1 MSKSTH
7 TKDDNVIDMPTS
19 TSNKSYSQL
28 KFIVSSS
35 GLLRQ
40 LQAISGVLNSNNPLP
55 ILDNFLFVI
64 EKGSLTISA
73 SDLETTMTTQLP
85 AEAKASGKIAVPA
98 KILLETL
105 KTFPEQP
112 LTFSIDDKTH
122 NIEISS
128 DYGKYK
134 LTGFDG
140 EEFPKLPA
148 LESTTSLEIPSDV
161 MLQAISKTLFATG
174 NDELRPVMSGVFCQL
189 SKDGL
194 TFVATDAHKLVR
206 YRRTDTKAKTESAFI
221 IPKKP
226 LTLLKNVLLGSVET
240 LKISYNENNA
250 FFEFG
255 HVSLI
260 CRLIDG
266 RYPNYEAVIPVEHPN
281 KLTIERAALLNS
293 VRRVSIFSNKT
304 THQVRLKING
314 SELHISA
321 EDLDFASE
329 ANERLSCQYSG
340 EDMEIG
346 FNARFL
352 AEMLSNLDSD
362 QINIEMSAPN
372 RAGILTPA
380 ENGNSAEDIL
390 MLVMPVMLNN

>member
-7 TKDDNVIDMPTS
+7 SKEDVLDMPS
-19 TSNKSYSQL
+19 SASNKHSSNM

-40 LQAISGVLNSNNPLP
+40 LQSISGVLNTNNPLP
-55 ILDNFLFVI
+55 ILDNFLFTI
-64 EKGSLTISA
+64 EKGSLTVSA
-73 SDLETTMTTQLP
+73 SDLETTMTTQLQV
-85 AEAKASGKIAVPA
+85 EAKSNGKIAVPA

-112 LTFSIDDKTH
+112 LTFSIDEKTF

-140 EEFPKLPA
+140 EEFPRLPV
-148 LESTTSLEIPSDV
+148 LEGTTSIELPSLV
-161 MLQAISKTLFATG
+161 MLQAINKTLFATG

-189 SKDGL
+189 SKDSL

-206 YRRTDTKAKTESAFI
+206 YRRKDSKAKNESTFI
-221 IPKKP
+221 LPKKP
-226 LTLLKNVLLGSVET
+226 LNLLKNALAGADET
-240 LKISYNENNA
+240 LAINYNDNNA

-255 HVSLI
+255 NVSLI

-266 RYPNYEAVIPVEHPN
+266 RYPNYEAVIPMENPN
-281 KLTIERAALLNS
+281 KLTIDRSSLLNS

-304 THQVRLKING
+304 THQVRLKITG

-321 EDLDFASE
+321 EDLDFANE
-329 ANERLSCQYSG
+329 ANERLSCQYTG

-352 AEMLSNLDSD
+352 TEMLSNLESD
-362 QINIEMSAPN
+362 QVNIEMSAPN

-380 ENGNSAEDIL
+380 EGSNKDEDIL
-390 MLVMPVMLNN
+390 MLVMPVMLNS